1 MVGRAVLTAFD
12 ALAIEVHDPCTC
24 GHIEIGILSSLRQV
38 MLHPFD
44 FTDCRV
50 RCRNPCSIFLGL
62 RGWFIRHRSEEHTSE
77 LQSLMRIS
85 YAVFC
90 LKNKKTLIATAKHHI
105 TNTPQLCLHS
115 LNNKQKT

>member
-1 MVGRAVLTAFD
+1 MVGRAVLTSFD
-12 ALAIEVHDPCTC
+12 ALALEVHDPCTC

-62 RGWFIRHRSEEHTSE
+62 KGWFIRPLAVAKKERSANPCGSNRCAADPNC
-77 LQSLMRIS
+77 Q
-85 YAVFC
+85 
-90 LKNKKTLIATAKHHI
+90 
-105 TNTPQLCLHS
+105 NTRPVAP
-115 LNNKQKT
+115 LNPEPNIP

>member
-1 MVGRAVLTAFD
+1 MRISDWSSDVCSSDLFYNVRPSTARMVGRAVLTAFD

-50 RCRNPCSIFLGL
+50 RCRYPCSIFL
-62 RGWFIRHRSEEHTSE
+62 RSEERRVGKAFVRTCRSRGAPVH
-77 LQSLMRIS
+77 
-85 YAVFC
+85 
-90 LKNKKTLIATAKHHI
+90 
-105 TNTPQLCLHS
+105 
-115 LNNKQKT
+115 